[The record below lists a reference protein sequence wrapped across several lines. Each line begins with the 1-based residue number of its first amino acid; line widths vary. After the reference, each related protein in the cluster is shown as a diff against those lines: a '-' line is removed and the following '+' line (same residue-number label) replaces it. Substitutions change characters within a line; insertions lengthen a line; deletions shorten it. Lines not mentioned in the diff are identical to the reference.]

1 MNSAENIRNAFKVV
15 NKTYENINKMMNYC
29 KTIADEGNEYVVS
42 VPKFLRWK
50 SDNEFDGWLI
60 NDFILL
66 FQSKG
71 DEELENGWRNGPIYV
86 LDIDFDYEDTPKVYI
101 SKFEYKNI
109 ENWSNGCS
117 PTNHWRFYWPI
128 RKVDE
133 FDFQEIDSNAKD
145 NYKICTPKKG
155 RESLADNSYWGI
167 KRAVCYTEELTD
179 INAENIK
186 EKIFDRFTWL
196 KDK

>member
-42 VPKFLRWK
+42 VPKFLRYK

-60 NDFILL
+60 NDFILI
-66 FQSKG
+66 FQSKE
-71 DEELENGWRNGPIYV
+71 DEGLENEWRNGPIYV
-86 LDIDFDYEDTPKVYI
+86 LDIDFNYEDTPKIYL

-109 ENWSNGCS
+109 ESWSKGCS
-117 PTNHWRFYWPI
+117 PANHWRFYWPVRNLEYMKCI
-128 RKVDE
+128 DTYGY
-133 FDFQEIDSNAKD
+133 EIW
-145 NYKICTPKKG
+145 TPKKG
-155 RESLADNSYWGI
+155 KESAADNSYWGI
-167 KRAVCYTEELTD
+167 KKAVCYTEELID

>member
-29 KTIADEGNEYVVS
+29 KTIADEGKEYVVS

-50 SDNEFDGWLI
+50 SDVEVDDWLI

-66 FQSKG
+66 FQSK
-71 DEELENGWRNGPIYV
+71 DYEKLENEWRNGPIYV
-86 LDIDFDYEDTPKVYI
+86 LEIALDYGDTRKVYI
-101 SKFEYKNI
+101 SKFEYRDI

-128 RKVDE
+128 RNEDE
-133 FDFQEIDSNAKD
+133 FDFQEIDLNEKD
-145 NYKICTPKKG
+145 SYEIWIPKKG
-155 RESLADNSYWGI
+155 KESVVDNSYWGI
-167 KRAVCYTEELTD
+167 KRAVCYTEELID
-179 INAENIK
+179 INADNIK

>member
-29 KTIADEGNEYVVS
+29 KTIADEGKEYVIS

-50 SDNEFDGWLI
+50 SDVDFDGWLI

-66 FQSKG
+66 FQGKD
-71 DEELENGWRNGPIYV
+71 DEELENEWRNGPIYV
-86 LDIDFDYEDTPKVYI
+86 LDIDFNYDDTPKVYI

-117 PTNHWRFYWPI
+117 PANHSRFYWPVRNI
-128 RKVDE
+128 DE
-133 FDFQEIDSNAKD
+133 FDCKEID
-145 NYKICTPKKG
+145 NYRIWTPKKAK
-155 RESLADNSYWGI
+155 ESVADNFYWGI
-167 KRAVCYTEELTD
+167 KRAVSYTEELTD
-179 INAENIK
+179 INADNIE

>member
-50 SDNEFDGWLI
+50 SDAEVNGWLI

-66 FQSKG
+66 FQSKY
-71 DEELENGWRNGPIYV
+71 DEELENGWRNGSIYV
-86 LDIDFDYEDTPKVYI
+86 LDIDFDYDDDDTPKVYI
-101 SKFEYKNI
+101 SRFEYKNI
-109 ENWSNGCS
+109 ASWSNGCS
-117 PTNHWRFYWPI
+117 ITNHWRFYWPI
-128 RKVDE
+128 RSVNE
-133 FDFQEIDSNAKD
+133 FDCVDIDDYEIW
-145 NYKICTPKKG
+145 TPKK
-155 RESLADNSYWGI
+155 RKESVVDTYYWGI
-167 KRAVCYTEELTD
+167 KRAICYTEELTD
-179 INAENIK
+179 INADNIQ
-186 EKIFDRFTWL
+186 EKIFNRFLWL

>member
-15 NKTYENINKMMNYC
+15 NKTYENINKMINSC

-50 SDNEFDGWLI
+50 SDAEVGGWLI
-60 NDFILL
+60 NDFIVL
-66 FQSKG
+66 FQSKH
-71 DEELENGWRNGPIYV
+71 DKELENGWRNGPIYV
-86 LDIDFDYEDTPKVYI
+86 LDIDLDYGDTPKIYI
-101 SKFEYKNI
+101 SKFQYKNM

-128 RKVDE
+128 RNMDE
-133 FDFQEIDSNAKD
+133 FEGVKTDDYEIW
-145 NYKICTPKKG
+145 TPKKG
-155 RESLADNSYWGI
+155 KESVADSSYWGI

-179 INAENIK
+179 INADNIQ
-186 EKIFDRFTWL
+186 EKIFDRFLWL